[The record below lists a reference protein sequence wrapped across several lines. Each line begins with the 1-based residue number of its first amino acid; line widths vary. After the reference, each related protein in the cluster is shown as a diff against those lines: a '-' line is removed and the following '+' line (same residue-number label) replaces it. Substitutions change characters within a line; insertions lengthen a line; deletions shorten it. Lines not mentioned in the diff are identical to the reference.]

1 MPPLILFYS
10 ASLTVFAASLLLHR
24 FACFQRKQALNGY
37 LAVGS
42 AFALIWLARHAYV
55 TVLSFVLMLWFAGM
69 TCALFWRIRVR
80 DKDNLIQDMLLLTY
94 SAREWR
100 MLKLG
105 LLGVAALGT
114 LTFARLYV
122 VTPFGVVSSSMY
134 PTLLVGKR
142 YLSSPRVPASEI
154 RRGDIVLIKADTR
167 MMPPDKSFRSSPFND
182 WFQHL
187 HPSLPNQYE
196 VVLVKRVVAKGGD
209 KVRIN
214 RYGVLSVNGQTEQWI
229 EPEKRKDGFIYAIGS
244 LYHQRL
250 RRHAN
255 PAADHI
261 IGQENGDCTMEPDGP
276 TETALVCT
284 IPSGRLFVMG
294 DNRDE
299 SMDSRYFGS
308 LPEANFAGLVQTD

>member
-1 MPPLILFYS
+1 MSFDYLFYA
-10 ASLTVFAASLLLHR
+10 ASVTVFAAALLLHR
-24 FACFQRKQALNGY
+24 FACFRHKQALSGY
-37 LAVGS
+37 LAVLS
-42 AFALIWLARHAYV
+42 AFLLVWIARHAHV
-55 TVLSFVLMLWFAGM
+55 TVLSFVLMLWFSGM

-80 DKDNLIQDMLLLTY
+80 DKANSSHNLLLLTH

-105 LLGVAALGT
+105 LLGVAVLAV
-114 LTFARLYV
+114 LTFVRLYV

-142 YLSSPRVPASEI
+142 YLSSPRFLTSEI

-167 MMPPDKSFRSSPFND
+167 IMPPDKSFRSSPFND
-182 WFQHL
+182 WFQRL
-187 HPSLPNQYE
+187 HPSQPNQHE

-214 RYGVLSVNGQTEQWI
+214 RYGVLSINGQAEKWI
-229 EPEKRKDGFIYAIGS
+229 EPEKHNDGFIYAVGS

-255 PAADHI
+255 PSVGHI
-261 IGQENGDCTMEPDGP
+261 IGQDNRDCTMEPDGL
-276 TETALVCT
+276 TEMALTCT
-284 IPSGRLFVMG
+284 VPSGRLFVMG

-299 SMDSRYFGS
+299 SIDSRYFGS
-308 LPEANFAGLVQTD
+308 LPEANLVGLVQTE